1 MRYNIPI
8 MKKAIFITSFFILI
22 AGFAM
27 FSAPKAE
34 ASFWDHFSIG
44 IGFGS
49 SYASYGGYDSYY
61 GYDDYGYDDYGYG
74 GGYDYYPTSGYY
86 GNPIPYGN
94 DALYAPY
101 SYGGYNNGYGNS
113 YYPSYPSYPSYQ
125 SYPTYNYP
133 TYQSSYGNY
142 SPTSYSTPIA
152 PTYGYYSGGCNNNYG
167 CNTYQNSLSWT
178 H

>member
-1 MRYNIPI
+1 

-44 IGFGS
+44 IGFGT
-49 SYASYGGYDSYY
+49 SYASYGGYGGGYDSYY
-61 GYDDYGYDDYGYG
+61 DDYGYGYDDYGYG
-74 GGYDYYPTSGYY
+74 DGYDYYPTAGYY
-86 GNPIPYGN
+86 G
-94 DALYAPY
+94 
-101 SYGGYNNGYGNS
+101 GGYNNNYNSYGNNG
-113 YYPSYPSYPSYQ
+113 YYPSYQ

-133 TYQSSYGNY
+133 SYQSYGNY
-142 SPTSYSTPIA
+142 SPIMPSTPIA
-152 PTYGYYSGGCNNNYG
+152 PTYGYYNGGCNNNYG